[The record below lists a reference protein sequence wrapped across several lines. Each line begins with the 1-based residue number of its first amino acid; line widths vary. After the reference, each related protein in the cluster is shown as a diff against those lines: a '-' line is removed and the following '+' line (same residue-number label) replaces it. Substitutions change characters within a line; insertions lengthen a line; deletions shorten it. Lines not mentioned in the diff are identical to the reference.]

1 MIASYGHRS
10 LVDEVH
16 DCHYCPLGIGTVAD
30 IIAEEDCS
38 LGTESTGL
46 GETSGKRL
54 PISVNIGENRNK
66 HESNPDFPKYIYKA
80 NRSALILVKIL

>member
-1 MIASYGHRS
+1 
-10 LVDEVH
+10 
-16 DCHYCPLGIGTVAD
+16 
-30 IIAEEDCS
+30 
-38 LGTESTGL
+38 
-46 GETSGKRL
+46 L